1 MAKLILNP
9 LELEQRYRKKNDIQ
23 YEFMYFHYI
32 NDQKKYETKTI
43 SEKKFLNYYAVKN
56 DIHDVKG
63 TASDLSPPVPD
74 RPLVPILSSEAAAR
88 GCDVH

>member
-1 MAKLILNP
+1 MTEKVRTVIGCYFLLPDFKSHGHPNREGNNEQGEIVSLNRWT
-9 LELEQRYRKKNDIQ
+9 LKRYRKKNDIQ

-56 DIHDVKG
+56 DVHD
-63 TASDLSPPVPD
+63 
-74 RPLVPILSSEAAAR
+74 
-88 GCDVH
+88 